1 MLAQTLHGLD
11 GVRPAVVDVPP
22 EPRRTGRPAR
32 SDDKENRIA
41 AVVPMRLLRAVRPWR
56 VTGSA
61 EAVPV
66 QPVGDGGGEQVRL
79 VLGRMVAGDLVVPLD
94 M

>member
-32 SDDKENRIA
+32 HDKENRIA
-41 AVVPMRLLRAVRPWR
+41 AVVPTRLLP
-56 VTGSA
+56 G
-61 EAVPV
+61 
-66 QPVGDGGGEQVRL
+66 
-79 VLGRMVAGDLVVPLD
+79 VARGA
-94 M
+94 